1 TLPHSSITHDKRLMV
16 SIGPPSGGAYTV
28 APVATAIVTV
38 LGQTG
43 DAARPV
49 ITVSSPT
56 SVVTKGQLFTVT
68 LTLSV
73 ATSERLV
80 AHLAFGGTAA
90 AGVDVVVPTS
100 EIVIPAGQTSVAVQ
114 IATVSDKVVKPDS
127 TLTVSVA
134 PDDSYVV

>member
-16 SIGPPSGGAYTV
+16 SIGPSSGGAYTV

-56 SVVTKGQLFTVT
+56 SVVTKGQPFTVT

-90 AGVDVVVPTS
+90 AGGAVLGRRGERAD
-100 EIVIPAGQTSVAVQ
+100 PA
-114 IATVSDKVVKPDS
+114 
-127 TLTVSVA
+127 
-134 PDDSYVV
+134 